1 MKIKT
6 FIDRPLF
13 SIVISVMIVSLGII
27 SLSRLPIE
35 KYPDV
40 APPTI
45 SVWAS
50 YPSASA
56 EAVQKCVLAPLEQ
69 AINGVDNMT
78 YMTSPA
84 WK

>member
-6 FIDRPLF
+6 FIDRPLL
-13 SIVISVMIVSLGII
+13 SIVISVMIVSLGLI

-45 SVWAS
+45 YMGELSWC
-50 YPSASA
+50 
-56 EAVQKCVLAPLEQ
+56 KCRGCTKECVSSIGAGYQ
-69 AINGVDNMT
+69 
-78 YMTSPA
+78 
-84 WK
+84 WCR

>member
-6 FIDRPLF
+6 FIDRPLL
-13 SIVISVMIVSLGII
+13 SIVISVMIVSLGMI

-45 SVWAS
+45 YVWAS
-50 YPSASA
+50 YL
-56 EAVQKCVLAPLEQ
+56 VQVPRLYKRVC
-69 AINGVDNMT
+69 
-78 YMTSPA
+78 
-84 WK
+84 

>member
-45 SVWAS
+45 SV
-50 YPSASA
+50 
-56 EAVQKCVLAPLEQ
+56 
-69 AINGVDNMT
+69 
-78 YMTSPA
+78 
-84 WK
+84 

>member
-6 FIDRPLF
+6 FIDRPLL
-13 SIVISVMIVSLGII
+13 SIVISVMIVSLGLI

-45 SVWAS
+45 YVWAS
-50 YPSASA
+50 YPGASA
-56 EAVQKCVLAPLEQ
+56 VAVQ
-69 AINGVDNMT
+69 
-78 YMTSPA
+78 
-84 WK
+84 